1 MKATCLIVIELA
13 GLAGGCFA
21 INSAEQ
27 LFLGSWSCRMFQVGL
42 ALLGLASFWLML
54 LNLRRAK

>member
-1 MKATCLIVIELA
+1 MKSLCLIVVELA

-27 LFLGSWSCRMFQVGL
+27 LFSGSWSCRVFQCGL
-42 ALLGLASFWLML
+42 ALLGVASFGLML